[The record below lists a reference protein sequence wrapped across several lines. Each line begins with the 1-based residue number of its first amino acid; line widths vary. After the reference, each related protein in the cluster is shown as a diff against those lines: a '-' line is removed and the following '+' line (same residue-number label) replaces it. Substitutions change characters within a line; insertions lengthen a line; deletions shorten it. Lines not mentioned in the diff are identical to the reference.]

1 MPMTRTAPSRTAPNV
16 VDETVVEDAPARP
29 ARPPVSRPAR
39 RLAARLYA
47 RLVEAID
54 RRWRWDRFPTP
65 VSLALIMGIRDDL
78 REHNLFDTNDAA
90 SVPTLPPEPPARYLV
105 ARSVDGSYNDLSA
118 PAMGMANTRF
128 GRNVPLPDTVP
139 EDPQRVLTPN
149 PRLVSTRL
157 LARGPEMIPARGLN
171 VLAAAWLQFETRD
184 WFSHG
189 TDATRPFEVPRPPG
203 DDWPTDPIK
212 VPRTLRDPH
221 ADGDM
226 PRTFVN
232 TETHWWDASQI
243 YGSTQQFQDAVRR
256 PTLGPGKVAIGADG
270 LIDIDPS
277 LLGSS
282 GGLDGWWVGLEL
294 LHTLFMR
301 EHNAVCDMLAAA
313 YPGWSDDEVFDKARL
328 VIAALI
334 AKIHTIEWTTAI
346 LSRPALQIGMRANWF
361 GLAGE
366 RVRRL
371 YGRLTDSEVLSGI
384 PGSPTDHHSA
394 PYSITEEFVAVYRM
408 HPLTPDELHLRSVD
422 DPQTSTEL
430 PFMDAARLHSRPLL
444 AQRGATDL
452 LYSLGTTNPG
462 AVTLHNHPRFMQ
474 RLVRTEDG
482 LPIDL
487 AAVDL
492 LRSRERGVPR
502 YNAFRRLMHLPPV
515 TSFEQLTGNLETAAE
530 LRAVYPTVDDVDLTV
545 GLYAETPPAGFGFSD
560 TTFRIFILMAS
571 RRLKSDRFF
580 TTDFTPRVY
589 TPEGMA
595 WIEANDMCSVLL
607 RHHPRLAPAL
617 RGVQNAFAPW
627 PVPGQEAQQ

>member
-1 MPMTRTAPSRTAPNV
+1 M
-16 VDETVVEDAPARP
+16 E
-29 ARPPVSRPAR
+29 
-39 RLAARLYA
+39 
-47 RLVEAID
+47 
-54 RRWRWDRFPTP
+54 
-65 VSLALIMGIRDDL
+65 
-78 REHNLFDTNDAA
+78 
-90 SVPTLPPEPPARYLV
+90 
-105 ARSVDGSYNDLSA
+105 
-118 PAMGMANTRF
+118 
-128 GRNVPLPDTVP
+128 
-139 EDPQRVLTPN
+139 
-149 PRLVSTRL
+149 
-157 LARGPEMIPARGLN
+157 
-171 VLAAAWLQFETRD
+171 
-184 WFSHG
+184 
-189 TDATRPFEVPRPPG
+189 
-203 DDWPTDPIK
+203 

-221 ADGDM
+221 ADSDV

-256 PTLGPGKVAIGADG
+256 KKLGPGKVAIGSDG
-270 LIDIDPS
+270 LIDIDPA

-313 YPGWSDDEVFDKARL
+313 YPDWSDDEVFDKARL
-328 VIAALI
+328 IIAALI
-334 AKIHTIEWTTAI
+334 AKIHTVEWTTAI
-346 LSRPALQIGMRANWF
+346 LNRPALRIGMRANWF

-366 RVRRL
+366 RVRKL
-371 YGRLTDSEVLSGI
+371 YGRLTDGEILSGI
-384 PGSPTDHHSA
+384 PGSPPDHHSA

-408 HPLTPDELHLRSVD
+408 HPLVPDELHLRSMS
-422 DPQTSTEL
+422 DPRASTPL
-430 PFMDAARLHSRPLL
+430 PFMDSARLHSRPLL
-444 AQRGATDL
+444 EQYGATDL
-452 LYSLGTTNPG
+452 LYSLGTANPG

-474 RLVRTEDG
+474 RLARTEDN
-482 LPIDL
+482 LPLDL

-515 TSFEQLTGNLETAAE
+515 TSFEQLTGDPQTAAE
-530 LRAVYPTVDDVDLTV
+530 LRAVYRTVDDVDLTV

-607 RHHPRLAPAL
+607 RHYPRLAPAL
-617 RGVQNAFAPW
+617 RGIQNAFAPW
-627 PVPGQEAQQ
+627 PAPGQEVQQ